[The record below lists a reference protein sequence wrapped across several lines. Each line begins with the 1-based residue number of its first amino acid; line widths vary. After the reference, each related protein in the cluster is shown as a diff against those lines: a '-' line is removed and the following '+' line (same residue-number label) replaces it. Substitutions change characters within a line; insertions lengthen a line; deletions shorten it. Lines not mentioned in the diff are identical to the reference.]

1 MFFLLGFINFTSN
14 LTYSFKDNL
23 QRLTLMKQLKTGLF
37 ILMCGAGL
45 LLTLAYFPLTSETE
59 QRIHAKVI
67 SNTLTQSLDGHRRY
81 LTVQTEDNQVFRVSI
96 APTTDCPIDS
106 VVALDTLNNQITGQS
121 SYQFIHC
128 RTAH

>member
-1 MFFLLGFINFTSN
+1 
-14 LTYSFKDNL
+14 
-23 QRLTLMKQLKTGLF
+23 MKQLKIGLF
-37 ILMCGAGL
+37 ILMCGVGVLVA
-45 LLTLAYFPLTSETE
+45 LAYFPLTSETG
-59 QRIHAKVI
+59 QRIQAKVI

-81 LTVQTEDNQVFRVSI
+81 LTVQTKDNDVFRLSI

-128 RTAH
+128 RAAQ

>member
-1 MFFLLGFINFTSN
+1 
-14 LTYSFKDNL
+14 
-23 QRLTLMKQLKTGLF
+23 MKQLKIGLI
-37 ILMCGAGL
+37 ILMFGVGVLIA
-45 LLTLAYFPLTSETE
+45 LAYFPLTSETG
-59 QRIHAKVI
+59 QRIQAKVI

-81 LTVQTEDNQVFRVSI
+81 LTVQTKDNDVFRVSI

-128 RTAH
+128 KAAP

>member
-1 MFFLLGFINFTSN
+1 
-14 LTYSFKDNL
+14 
-23 QRLTLMKQLKTGLF
+23 
-37 ILMCGAGL
+37 MCGVGL
-45 LLTLAYFPLTSETE
+45 LLTLAYFPLTSETG
-59 QRIHAKVI
+59 QRIQAKVI

>member
-1 MFFLLGFINFTSN
+1 
-14 LTYSFKDNL
+14 
-23 QRLTLMKQLKTGLF
+23 MKQFKIGLF
-37 ILMCGAGL
+37 ILMYGVGVL
-45 LLTLAYFPLTSETE
+45 LALSYFQLASETG
-59 QRIHAKVI
+59 QRIQAKVI

-81 LTVQTEDNQVFRVSI
+81 LTVQTKDNDVFRVSI

-128 RTAH
+128 RAAQ

>member
-1 MFFLLGFINFTSN
+1 
-14 LTYSFKDNL
+14 
-23 QRLTLMKQLKTGLF
+23 MKQLQIGLF
-37 ILMCGAGL
+37 ILMCGVGVL
-45 LLTLAYFPLTSETE
+45 LALTYFPLTSETG
-59 QRIHAKVI
+59 QRIQAKVI

-81 LTVQTEDNQVFRVSI
+81 LTVQTEDDQVFRVSI

-128 RTAH
+128 RTAP